1 VIGGRFLA
9 AAHIIIAI
17 VLLPFTIFPLPL
29 APILASGPIWAIVL
43 GVRMW
48 RRRDVIRALR
58 RTHYVFLGIDALLIW
73 YGVYMLRAAEA
84 SAARGGGLMGGL
96 GIIPIAF
103 GICLA
108 LFSLSVLL
116 WIAVMAHHASK
127 G

>member
-1 VIGGRFLA
+1 VIGGRFVA
-9 AAHIIIAI
+9 AAHIVIAI

-29 APILASGPIWAIVL
+29 APILASGPIWAMVL

-48 RRRDVIRALR
+48 KRRDVATALR
-58 RTHYVFLGIDALLIW
+58 RTHYAFLGIDALLIG
-73 YGVYMLRAAEA
+73 YGIYMLRAAAA

-103 GICLA
+103 GICLG
-108 LFSLSVLL
+108 LFSVSVLL
-116 WIAVMAHHASK
+116 WSAVMAHKALK